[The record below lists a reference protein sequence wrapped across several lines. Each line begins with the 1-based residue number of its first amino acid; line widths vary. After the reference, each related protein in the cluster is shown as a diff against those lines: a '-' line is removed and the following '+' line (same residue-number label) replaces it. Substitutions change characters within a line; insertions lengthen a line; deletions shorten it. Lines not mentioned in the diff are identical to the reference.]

1 MSFSN
6 PILSGNTLIRNAI
19 ESENFVTGVSG
30 WQIARD
36 GTAEFSNVIVRGEV
50 EVGGT
55 PYPKFILGLRDN
67 AISGGVETSGLF
79 VDMEVAEQ
87 GDLGGLIATYGVPF
101 PSGGASIF
109 LFPPSWD
116 PPPNDVPYMQLSN
129 EAYPT
134 PGIFF
139 SNQGGGAEGS
149 WSFLIDDVYGVDIQG
164 TFESANMRHQV
175 LSTSTD
181 ISGLVSTSFTESDT
195 ELRFTLPAPPSGI
208 ITVSFGFMGLNNTAG
223 QETRMAFEVR
233 QDNISGTILN
243 AASTLRRASTWRQS
257 NDPAFSVIPITGL
270 TGTIFIRF
278 LYSVSGGTGTISDR
292 HVSIVPS
299 P

>member
-6 PILSGNTLIRNAI
+6 PILSGETLIRSAI
-19 ESENFVTGVSG
+19 KSENYVPGVAG
-30 WQIARD
+30 WRISRD
-36 GTAEFSNVIVRGEV
+36 GEAEFSDVIVRGEI
-50 EVGGT
+50 EVGGA
-55 PYPKFILGLRDN
+55 PLPKFILGLRESS
-67 AISGGVETSGLF
+67 ISGGVETAGLF
-79 VDMEVAEQ
+79 IDMDVAEQ
-87 GDLGGLIATYGVPF
+87 DTPGGLTAVFGSPAPTN
-101 PSGGASIF
+101 GAAIR
-109 LFPPSWD
+109 LAAPQWD
-116 PPPNDVPYMQLSN
+116 PPPNDVPYMQLAN
-129 EAYPT
+129 EDYPF
-134 PGIFF
+134 PGILF
-139 SNQGGGAEGS
+139 SNIGSTPEGS
-149 WSFLIDDVYGVDIQG
+149 WPFIIDDVYGVDVQG
-164 TFESANMRHQV
+164 TFESSAMRHRV

-181 ISGLVSTSFTESDT
+181 IAGLVSTSFTESDT
-195 ELRFTLPAPPSGI
+195 ECRFTFPAPPSGI

-233 QDNISGTILN
+233 QDDISGTILN

-270 TGTIFIRF
+270 SGDIFIRF